1 MPHGSLLQSLRR
13 MLWNPFRISWGSLKN
28 PSESLRSPSGES
40 LRVLQ
45 EPFKVPLEVATFRNP
60 LQSLRSPLRKS
71 LRAPQGPYEVH

>member
-1 MPHGSLLQSLRR
+1 MGVSY
-13 MLWNPFRISWGSLKN
+13 NPLEECFGI
-28 PSESLRSPSGES
+28 PSESLRDPLKVAQSPLGAPSGES

-60 LQSLRSPLRKS
+60 LHSLRSPLRKS